1 MSARL
6 SADMPC
12 NEPGDAGRCMGNV
25 SCVIVSYRP
34 EVAQLVSLCEQI
46 LVDGA
51 RVIVVDNTEVP
62 DLTLD
67 GLPAGC
73 ELITLGTNSGIAH
86 AQNVGV
92 AQALN
97 ASATV
102 IVFFDQ
108 DLKIE
113 AEFLRA
119 LVTPLK
125 CGTPEITSPLY
136 VDDDN
141 NVALPSLRLGR
152 FGLPTAV
159 HGADMIHP
167 YPVDIVISSGTAATR
182 EVFRV
187 AGVFDEALFIDSVD
201 SEWCLRCRSK
211 QIPIHVVPSAVMRHR
226 IGSRSIRV
234 GPFTVLQHSPARCYY
249 QMRNC
254 FHMMRRKHVPLAFAV
269 ANMLSTVFSRTVLLF
284 FVKDRPTYIK
294 AYLAALRDG
303 IREWQGPSRLSFLDE
318 YPCFSGGVFDRS
330 V

>member
-108 DLKIE
+108 D
-113 AEFLRA
+113 
-119 LVTPLK
+119 
-125 CGTPEITSPLY
+125 
-136 VDDDN
+136 
-141 NVALPSLRLGR
+141 
-152 FGLPTAV
+152 
-159 HGADMIHP
+159 
-167 YPVDIVISSGTAATR
+167 
-182 EVFRV
+182 
-187 AGVFDEALFIDSVD
+187 
-201 SEWCLRCRSK
+201 SE
-211 QIPIHVVPSAVMRHR
+211 
-226 IGSRSIRV
+226 
-234 GPFTVLQHSPARCYY
+234 
-249 QMRNC
+249 
-254 FHMMRRKHVPLAFAV
+254 
-269 ANMLSTVFSRTVLLF
+269 
-284 FVKDRPTYIK
+284 DR
-294 AYLAALRDG
+294 
-303 IREWQGPSRLSFLDE
+303 
-318 YPCFSGGVFDRS
+318 GGVSTGAGDAPEVRYS
-330 V
+330 RDYIPALCG